1 MMGVKTKLSD
11 FEFVDVW
18 IGLLTFVF
26 VHLLEEFGTLVELY
40 VCLRIEVVLV
50 LFDYRFGLEFG
61 QSSILNLLIQLFL
74 DLLFLSLPCNALVF
88 QSLSFIVLLFLRFE
102 FCILF
107 GRKLSIFIPHVDR
120 NLLLTYNSLS
130 LGSYCGTRCKMQ
142 VRKRI

>member
-18 IGLLTFVF
+18 IGLFTFVF
-26 VHLLEEFGTLVELY
+26 VHLLEEFGALVELY
-40 VCLRIEVVLV
+40 VRLRIEVVLV

-74 DLLFLSLPCNALVF
+74 DLLFLSLPRNTLVF

-107 GRKLSIFIPHVDR
+107 GRQLSIFTPHVDR
-120 NLLLTYNSLS
+120 NLLLAYHSLCLGTY
-130 LGSYCGTRCKMQ
+130 CWTRRKMQ
-142 VRKRI
+142 VGKRI